1 MFLKTVLKL
10 HKPTQ
15 GNFLKDST
23 LQTTKHAFLFTWI
36 AVFLQMCLAAAIN
49 VIQHHMDFYV
59 LLCVRWAI
67 SLLWRQRK
75 AVAEIWP
82 RQCCFPATVMAFQYL
97 LCLGPSPAFC
107 RGLFSTVIRS
117 GELRTQKGPKI
128 NLGKAQQRRAGGF
141 LPFQLCKG
149 RAPRWEVGS
158 QPTLPGCSGTLW
170 VLRRLM
176 RAPTRGCRQR
186 FEAWVAKA
194 ASSGFVFI
202 CPTVRKAVISC
213 TVTTKICSRSGRRA
227 FSVSFQAAFLPA
239 S

>member
-1 MFLKTVLKL
+1 M
-10 HKPTQ
+10 
-15 GNFLKDST
+15 

-158 QPTLPGCSGTLW
+158 QPTLPSCSGTLS
-170 VLRRLM
+170 
-176 RAPTRGCRQR
+176 GC
-186 FEAWVAKA
+186 
-194 ASSGFVFI
+194 
-202 CPTVRKAVISC
+202 
-213 TVTTKICSRSGRRA
+213 
-227 FSVSFQAAFLPA
+227 SVGS
-239 S
+239 